1 MYRAKTVFQKLKP
14 PGSKPDKFKTLF
26 EMVQGYNY
34 TIEKYLYC
42 TKDGYINSV
51 FRIKGPAGTPVT
63 EEVSGKPVVIY

>member
-1 MYRAKTVFQKLKP
+1 MYLTKSVLQKLKP

-34 TIEKYLYC
+34 PIEKYFYY

-51 FRIKGPAGTPVT
+51 FRIKGPPGTPVT
-63 EEVSGKPVVIY
+63 EEVFGKPVVIY